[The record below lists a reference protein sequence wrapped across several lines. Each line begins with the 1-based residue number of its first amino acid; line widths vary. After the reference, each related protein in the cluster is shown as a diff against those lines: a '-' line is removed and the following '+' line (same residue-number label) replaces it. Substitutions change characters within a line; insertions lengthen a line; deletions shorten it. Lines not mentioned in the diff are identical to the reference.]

1 MPRQA
6 RLDAPGTLHHV
17 MIRGIERSPIFNIDK
32 FIKEIW
38 FKEGVAQQELWL
50 GVRTR
55 KYSRA
60 RAKIAYHLSHE
71 FGISRAEIARQM
83 GVCTLAIAKAIQNIE
98 GAEDKC

>member
-17 MIRGIERSPIFNIDK
+17 MIRGNERSPIFNIDK
-32 FIKEIW
+32 FIKEIC
-38 FKEGVAQQELWL
+38 FKEGVAEQELQL

-60 RAKIAYHLSHE
+60 RAKTAYHLSHE

-83 GVCTLAIAKAIQNIE
+83 GDVLLRLLRPFRT
-98 GAEDKC
+98 